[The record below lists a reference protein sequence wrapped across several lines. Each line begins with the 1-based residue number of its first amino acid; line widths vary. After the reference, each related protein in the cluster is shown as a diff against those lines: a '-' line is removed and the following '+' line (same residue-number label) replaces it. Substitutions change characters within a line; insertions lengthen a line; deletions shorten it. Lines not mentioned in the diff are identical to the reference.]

1 MLLKQLLKRYRNK
14 KGEWTLRHLRRFTK
28 LLLFALIVLILHGS
42 FSLVTHAES
51 FDGSVDECKDSS
63 GSIAECFGGSSN
75 EQNEEV
81 RLEDVGR
88 SSEETTNSFVS
99 FGDVIRMIF
108 ALLIVVGLLYGVLK
122 FLGKKGQSYQHTRMI
137 QNIGGTSLGGNRSI
151 QLVKIGTKL
160 YVVGVGENVQL
171 MKEIEDPEEKELLL
185 KEFQNKLSS
194 NSTSDFVGKIVEKTV
209 GKKQKDVKKPPTDN
223 FSSLFQT
230 QLKSI
235 QQDRKKRLEDWSKE
249 ENKNE

>member
-1 MLLKQLLKRYRNK
+1 M
-14 KGEWTLRHLRRFTK
+14 RHLRRLTE
-28 LLLFALIVLILHGS
+28 LLLFAMIILTLHGS

-81 RLEDVGR
+81 SLDNEKR
-88 SSEETTNSFVS
+88 STEETANSFVS

-108 ALLIVVGLLYGVLK
+108 ALLVVIGLLYGVLK
-122 FLGKKGQSYQHTRMI
+122 FLGKKSQSYQHTQMI
-137 QNIGGTSLGGNRSI
+137 QNLGGTSLGGNRSI

-171 MKEIEDPEEKELLL
+171 MKEIEDTQEKELLI
-185 KEFQNKLSS
+185 KEYQGKLS
-194 NSTSDFVGKIVEKTV
+194 NTSTSDIVGKIVERAT
-209 GKKQKDVKKPPTDN
+209 GKKHADANKPSTEN

-235 QQDRKKRLEDWSKE
+235 QKDRKKRLEDWSKE
-249 ENKNE
+249 ENKDE